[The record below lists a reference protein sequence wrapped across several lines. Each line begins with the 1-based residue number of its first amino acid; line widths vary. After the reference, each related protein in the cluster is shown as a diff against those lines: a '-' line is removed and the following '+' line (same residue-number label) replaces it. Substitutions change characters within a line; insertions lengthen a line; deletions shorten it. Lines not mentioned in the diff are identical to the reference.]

1 MKPSISN
8 RFAGGIGSL
17 RERANRLVKKASG
30 ESALAMIF
38 DESMLSS
45 SIRIQLTNNFSV
57 SKRIAVFPGALSTKE
72 MIAAV
77 AGLAVDA
84 IAVEG
89 TVITDGESTPTTVEC
104 VCPNLAFIQDEFSHA
119 PQRISGLQLQTNS
132 EAQFFEPIEVA
143 EFNAVR
149 NYGTEQIK
157 PSDYLDPKN
166 LNAKLVNINNLKHF
180 QIDRNHVLVVTLAPG
195 CSLDMS
201 FTLGARLSLGQLLQD
216 AAVALIGE

>member
-45 SIRIQLTNNFSV
+45 SIRIQLTNHFSV
-57 SKRIAVFPGALSTKE
+57 AKRIAVFPGALSSKE

-84 IAVEG
+84 IAKEG
-89 TVITDGESTPTTVEC
+89 VVITDGEQNPTTVEC
-104 VCPNLAFIQDEFSHA
+104 VCPNLQFIQDEFSHA

-132 EAQFFEPIEVA
+132 EAQFFEPIEMT

-180 QIDRNHVLVVTLAPG
+180 QIDRNRVLVVTLAPG

-201 FTLGARLSLGQLLQD
+201 FTLGARLNLGQLLQD